1 MLMEMAV
8 DIYDFISKLTLLTLW
23 VRDDDARLQLTG
35 PHMGQAT
42 LLALGTVKPV
52 PLIYIYTQRLLL
64 FN

>member
-1 MLMEMAV
+1 MEMAV

-42 LLALGTVKPV
+42 TCTWNSQASAAD
-52 PLIYIYTQRLLL
+52 IYITQRLLL